1 MSIKTQEKHMKRLA
15 ELVVQDLTYIFGP
28 RESGP
33 NGAKK
38 EYLQTGKTFLR
49 AMAKDLG
56 FIESKVFAMP
66 GGIGAGGDVV
76 MMGMWDNG
84 NGIFVLLHPDDFT
97 GCIMYRRIRHM
108 KDYSGDRNRHLPR
121 GYLLRGYSELLEK
134 FLELKR
140 EGEAD
145 ARAA

>member
-1 MSIKTQEKHMKRLA
+1 MSIKTQQKHMKRLA
-15 ELVVQDLTYIFGP
+15 ELVVQDLTYIGGS

-56 FIESKVFAMP
+56 FIESKIFAMP
-66 GGIGAGGDVV
+66 GGIGVGGDIV
-76 MMGMWDNG
+76 MMGMWNDG
-84 NGIFVLLHPDDFT
+84 SGIYVLLHPDDFT
-97 GCIMYRRIRHM
+97 GCIMYRRIRHL
-108 KDYSGDRNRHLPR
+108 KDFHGDRNRHLMR
-121 GYLLRGYSELLEK
+121 GYLLRSYDELLEK

-140 EGEAD
+140 EGESD

>member
-15 ELVVQDLTYIFGP
+15 ELVTQDLSYIHGSK
-28 RESGP
+28 ESGP

-38 EYLQTGKTFLR
+38 EYLHIGKTFLR

-66 GGIGAGGDVV
+66 GGIGVAGEICL
-76 MMGMWDNG
+76 MGMWG
-84 NGIFVLLHPDDFT
+84 KENGIYILIHEDDFT
-97 GCIMYRRIRHM
+97 GCIMYRTISNM
-108 KDYSGDRNRHLPR
+108 KDFNGGCNRHLLR
-121 GYLLRGYSELLEK
+121 GYLLRGYVELLKK

-140 EGEAD
+140 EDGHD
-145 ARAA
+145 TKAA

>member
-15 ELVVQDLTYIFGP
+15 ELVTQDLTYIHDP

-56 FIESKVFAMP
+56 LTESKVYDMP
-66 GGIGAGGDVV
+66 GGIGVAGEIV
-76 MMGMWDNG
+76 MMGMWSEG
-84 NGIFVLLHPDDFT
+84 NGIHVYIHEDDFT
-97 GCIMYRRIRHM
+97 GCIMYRAISHM
-108 KDYSGDRNRHLPR
+108 KDYRGDRNRHLPR
-121 GYLLRGYSELLEK
+121 GYLLRGYEDLLRK
-134 FLELKR
+134 FLELKQ
-140 EGEAD
+140 EEAVY
-145 ARAA
+145 ARAS

>member
-1 MSIKTQEKHMKRLA
+1 MSYKTQEKHMKRLA
-15 ELVVQDLTYIFGP
+15 DLVTQDLTYIHGE

-56 FIESKVFAMP
+56 FVESKVYDMP
-66 GGIGAGGDVV
+66 GGIGVAGEIC
-76 MMGMWDNG
+76 MMGMWGDS
-84 NGIFVLLHPDDFT
+84 NGIYVLLHPDDFT

-108 KDYSGDRNRHLPR
+108 KDYHGDRNRHLTR
-121 GYLLRGYSELLEK
+121 GYLLRGYGELLGK
-134 FLELKR
+134 FLELRR
-140 EGEAD
+140 EGTAD